1 MTVYYSYMSDSL
13 ADLLAHRNIDQ
24 PPEIK
29 IIQDFVNGKYHVVPQ
44 VTVGAG
50 QISIGV
56 KSAALAGTLRPQ
68 LTQIKELCQT
78 DKRLVIRIQ

>member
-1 MTVYYSYMSDSL
+1 MTDSL

-29 IIQDFVNGKYHVVPQ
+29 IIQDFVQEKYQVTPQ
-44 VTVGAG
+44 VSVNAA
-50 QISIGV
+50 QIHIGV
-56 KSAALAGTLRPQ
+56 KSAALAGSLRP
-68 LTQIKELCQT
+68 LLPQIKELCQT